1 LQDVAPL
8 PSWNMPGGQA
18 LQVALPPVLKLPA
31 AHSMGWVAP
40 AGQANP
46 AGHAL
51 HSDADVP
58 PVVLR

>member
-1 LQDVAPL
+1 LQL
-8 PSWNMPGGQA
+8 
-18 LQVALPPVLKLPA
+18 ALPPVLKLPA
-31 AHSMGWVAP
+31 AHSTGWAAP

-51 HSDADVP
+51 HSDADMP